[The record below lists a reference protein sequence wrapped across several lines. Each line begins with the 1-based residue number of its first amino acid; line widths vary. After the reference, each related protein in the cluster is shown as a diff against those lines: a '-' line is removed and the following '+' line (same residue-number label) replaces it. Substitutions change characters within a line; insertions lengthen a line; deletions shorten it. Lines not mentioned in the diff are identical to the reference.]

1 MTEVYDGPW
10 PVLVESAYGTLP
22 SILKW
27 THSVIH
33 EWNFK
38 SEWQARENARGLAS
52 EMAQDGLLTSLSV
65 FPSGTV
71 PAKRKKSCKFATFA
85 FDQPD
90 EVNCVSPAVNVPG
103 IVQYKP
109 DPAAGARVPDPPGPP
124 QEHSNHHGHH
134 AHGRT
139 FLNRPYWQQQV
150 WQRLQEEGV
159 EDDADEGPVFFMNSY
174 FICHATHRHQHTG
187 KRDEVYLGRLADPAL
202 PLLVY
207 LVTPEPPF
215 SIQPGTVGTLLLIQ
229 NPHPF
234 RAACLVTVVEPA
246 LPRLR
251 VTEIAHSFDI
261 VVPFRHILFH
271 AGVASPM

>member
-38 SEWQARENARGLAS
+38 SEWQARENARGLAF

-139 FLNRPYWQQQV
+139 FLDRPYWQQQV

-159 EDDADEGPVFFMNSY
+159 EDDADEGPVFFHE
-174 FICHATHRHQHTG
+174 FILH
-187 KRDEVYLGRLADPAL
+187 
-202 PLLVY
+202 
-207 LVTPEPPF
+207 
-215 SIQPGTVGTLLLIQ
+215 
-229 NPHPF
+229 
-234 RAACLVTVVEPA
+234 
-246 LPRLR
+246 LPRHPSSSTHGKER
-251 VTEIAHSFDI
+251 
-261 VVPFRHILFH
+261 
-271 AGVASPM
+271 